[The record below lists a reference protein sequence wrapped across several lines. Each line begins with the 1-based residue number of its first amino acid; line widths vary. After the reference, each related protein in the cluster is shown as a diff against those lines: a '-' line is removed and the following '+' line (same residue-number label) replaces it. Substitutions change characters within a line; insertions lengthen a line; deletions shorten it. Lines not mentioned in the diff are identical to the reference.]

1 MKEREERTKAQREA
15 ARKKREMREQRER
28 EAKEMREREERE
40 RQDREIRERQE
51 REMRER
57 QERERGDQIENED
70 RDKRWF
76 GGERAPVQESPRWQC
91 EHYQRRCLV
100 KFPCCGIFYPCHRCH
115 NTSGA
120 CDTDDRKAN
129 NATHVKC
136 GICGHEEEVSGF
148 VRSYGYSCE
157 LLCVFL
163 LRINTRL
170 IIAHKKN
177 SGFCCKVGIRQR

>member
-1 MKEREERTKAQREA
+1 MKEREERTKAQCEA

-28 EAKEMREREERE
+28 EAREMREREAREMREREERE
-40 RQDREIRERQE
+40 RREREE

-57 QERERGDQIENED
+57 EEREKKERKRREPIESVE
-70 RDKRWF
+70 RETKWF
-76 GGERAPVQESPRWQC
+76 GGERTPVQESPRWQC
-91 EHYQRRCLV
+91 EHYQRRCSV

-148 VRSYGYSCE
+148 VLMVIPKNCLAS
-157 LLCVFL
+157 
-163 LRINTRL
+163 RILT
-170 IIAHKKN
+170 AHN
-177 SGFCCKVGIRQR
+177 CTVD